1 MSSIHLDVSSP
12 REPAFSVSSS
22 RACPAA
28 TIDAE
33 VHWHNYNYI
42 KRGVTGKSRCQMLI
56 SGKFYPVSIKVWV
69 WEAKQRYTIIYLNKT
84 VIKIPRL
91 LTGAIALAPFL

>member
-1 MSSIHLDVSSP
+1 
-12 REPAFSVSSS
+12 
-22 RACPAA
+22 
-28 TIDAE
+28 
-33 VHWHNYNYI
+33 
-42 KRGVTGKSRCQMLI
+42 MLI